1 MDELA
6 LLADAD
12 RRAHAY
18 LAATNERRAFPD
30 AAALAGLT
38 AFDEPLPD
46 TGRPRTTCCACSTSA
61 ARPRPSRRTARTTS
75 AS

>member
-18 LAATNERRAFPD
+18 LAATNERRAFP
-30 AAALAGLT
+30 T
-38 AFDEPLPD
+38 
-46 TGRPRTTCCACSTSA
+46 RPPWPA
-61 ARPRPSRRTARTTS
+61 
-75 AS
+75 

>member
-1 MDELA
+1 MDESA

-18 LAATNERRAFPD
+18 LAATDRRRAFPD
-30 AAALAGLT
+30 AAALAGLA

-46 TGRPRTTCCACSTSA
+46 DGRPAGDIV
-61 ARPRPSRRTARTTS
+61 
-75 AS
+75 

>member
-1 MDELA
+1 MDELS

-30 AAALAGLT
+30 AAALAGLA

-46 TGRPRTTCCACSTSA
+46 AGRPADDVLRLLDEHG
-61 ARPRPSRRTARTTS
+61 
-75 AS
+75 